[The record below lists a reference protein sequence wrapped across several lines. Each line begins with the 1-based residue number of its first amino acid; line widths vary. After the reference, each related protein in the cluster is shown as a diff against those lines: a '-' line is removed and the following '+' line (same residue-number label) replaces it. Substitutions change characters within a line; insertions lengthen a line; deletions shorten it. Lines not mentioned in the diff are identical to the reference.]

1 MAHTYVSCLI
11 HCIFS
16 TKERR
21 QTISPEWQEKLWAYV
36 GGIAR
41 KNRFQAL
48 AVGGT
53 RDHLH
58 ALLALS
64 GTMCPAK
71 ALQLVKGGSSKWVHD
86 TFGAPLFDW
95 QDGYGAFSVSR
106 SHLKATVEYIEKQES
121 HHRLMTFEEEFL
133 AILKKHGLEADEYTF
148 G

>member
-1 MAHTYVSCLI
+1 LV

-21 QTISPEWQEKLWAYV
+21 ETIRPEGQRRLWAYV

-41 KNRFQAL
+41 KNGFQAL

-53 RDHLH
+53 TNHVH
-58 ALLALS
+58 CLLALP
-64 GTMCPAK
+64 GTMWVAK
-71 ALQLVKGGSSKWVHD
+71 AVQLIKGGSSKWMHD
-86 TFGAPLFDW
+86 TFGVRLFEW

-106 SHLKATVEYIEKQES
+106 SHLKATVEYIENQER
-121 HHRLMTFEEEFL
+121 HHSRRTFEEEYV
-133 AILKKHGLEADEYTF
+133 AILKKHGLAVDEYTF